1 MLVDYSK
8 TRSKAWRMSAPSSIA
23 RFDRAVFVWLADW
36 LAVAVAIA
44 LPWSTSAVGIAIAA
58 WLVVLLPTLDTAVV
72 KRELVT
78 AAGGLPVVL
87 WCLGVIGMLWADV
100 SWHDRFAGLDSF
112 HRLLAIPLLL
122 AQFRRTGNG
131 MRVACGFFISSVAL
145 LIASYAI
152 VFPFGDT
159 WHGVPGVPVHD
170 TIFQGSVFLIC
181 AFGALGYAA
190 LVREKSPPSLLIAL
204 FAIGALFLINFAFV
218 TISRI
223 ALVVAPLLLLLL
235 GWRLFRWKGA
245 LGAVL
250 LAAVLGSTLWV
261 ASPVLRDRIAG
272 TILEM
277 QEQRGIN
284 RPASISEHAAFLKE
298 SLPIIAS
305 APIIGHGTGSI
316 TEQFQRITAGKTGVA
331 GTPTVNPHN
340 QTFAV
345 AIQLGVVGAVVL
357 WAMWIAHII
366 LFSGRSTLAWFGL
379 VVVVEN
385 ILSSTVHS
393 HLFDFNS
400 GWLYVLGVGVLGG
413 TVLGERD
420 SASKKTD
427 FGRITTITPLARGRA
442 GSGLWTE
449 CARPVR

>member
-1 MLVDYSK
+1 
-8 TRSKAWRMSAPSSIA
+8 MSAPSSIA
-23 RFDRAVFVWLADW
+23 RFDRVFFVQLGDW
-36 LAVAVAIA
+36 LAVAVAVV

-58 WLVVLLPTLDTAVV
+58 WLVVLLPTLDAAAV
-72 KRELVT
+72 KRELGT

-87 WCLGVIGMLWADV
+87 WCLGLVGMLWADV
-100 SWHDRFAGLDSF
+100 SWHDRFGGLDSF

-122 AQFRRTGNG
+122 AQFRRTDNG
-131 MRVACGFFISSVAL
+131 IWVACGFFISSIVL
-145 LIASYAI
+145 LIVSYAI
-152 VFPFGDT
+152 VFAFGDR

-170 TIFQGSVFLIC
+170 TIFQGSAFLIC

-190 LVREKSPPSLLIAL
+190 LVRKKSPPSLLIAL

-218 TISRI
+218 TTSRI

-235 GWRLFRWKGA
+235 GWRLFGWKGA
-245 LGAVL
+245 PGAAL
-250 LAAVLGSTLWV
+250 LAAVLGSALWV

-272 TILEM
+272 TFLEM

-284 RPASISEHAAFLKE
+284 RPASISEHVAFLKE

-345 AIQLGVVGAVVL
+345 AIQLGAVGAVVL
-357 WAMWIAHII
+357 WSMWIAHIA
-366 LFSGRSTLAWFGL
+366 LFSGSGAFAWLGL
-379 VVVVEN
+379 VLVTEN

-393 HLFDFNS
+393 HLFDFNN
-400 GWLYVLGVGVLGG
+400 GWLYVFGVGALGG
-413 TVLGERD
+413 TILGERD
-420 SASKKTD
+420 KVAKKSE
-427 FGRITTITPLARGRA
+427 FGG
-442 GSGLWTE
+442 
-449 CARPVR
+449 